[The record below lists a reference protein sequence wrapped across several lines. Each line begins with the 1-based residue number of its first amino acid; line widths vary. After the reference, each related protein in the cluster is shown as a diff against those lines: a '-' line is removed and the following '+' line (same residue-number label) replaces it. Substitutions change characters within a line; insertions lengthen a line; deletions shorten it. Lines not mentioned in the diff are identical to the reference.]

1 MMAKI
6 LFVLTGAS
14 YWTLR
19 DGTRHPTGYWA
30 EEFAAPYSAL
40 SGAGHQ
46 IVVASPGGV
55 VPHVDV
61 MSLRPSMAGS
71 EQIALEQEGI
81 LRSAEELRH
90 PIELADARLEDYD
103 AVYYPGGH
111 GPMEDLWQNA
121 DSGRLLIAA
130 LASGKPLAIVCH
142 APVAIM
148 ATRRKGGSPFVGYR
162 VTCYINSEEDAV
174 GLREKA
180 RWTVEDEL
188 IAMGL
193 EFTRGEDW
201 KPYTVVDRNLYTGQ
215 NPASA
220 APLAQRILDAL
231 K

>member
-1 MMAKI
+1 
-6 LFVLTGAS
+6 
-14 YWTLR
+14 
-19 DGTRHPTGYWA
+19 
-30 EEFAAPYSAL
+30 
-40 SGAGHQ
+40 
-46 IVVASPGGV
+46 
-55 VPHVDV
+55 

-71 EQIALEQEGI
+71 EQIAREQEGI
-81 LRSAEELRH
+81 LRSAEELRQ
-90 PIELADARLEDYD
+90 PIELADARLDDYD

-111 GPMEDLWQNA
+111 GPVEDLWEDA

-148 ATRRKGGSPFVGYR
+148 ATRHKGVSPFAGYK
-162 VTCYINSEEDAV
+162 VTAYTNDEEDAV

-188 IAMGL
+188 VKMGVH
-193 EFTRGEDW
+193 FPRGEIW

-220 APLAQRILDAL
+220 APLAQELL
-231 K
+231 KVLS